1 MNRLIKRRK
10 FLEEGATVMA
20 ASAFLSA
27 PALASEKKGM
37 VQPSGKKRLVLVGTG
52 DRGSSNWGKSVV
64 ASFGDY
70 VEFVGLCDIN
80 PKRAEAAR
88 EIMGVDCKCFPAAD
102 FDQMIKETK
111 PDLVIVTTTDCFHE
125 KYIVRAMELGCDV
138 ISEKS
143 IAIDADQCQRI
154 ADAEVRTGRKVLVG
168 FNVRHMNESIEMKKI
183 LLSGELGKVIA
194 IDYQEHL
201 DTSHG
206 ASYFRR
212 WHGKKA
218 YSGSLL
224 LHKASHH
231 FDLINWL
238 LEAEPVDVQAIGKLA
253 FYGHN
258 NNFRGRNC
266 RDCAFTARCKFYWDM
281 TKDARMMAL
290 YGNCEEVDGYYRD
303 GCVWDN
309 EIDIYDTSS
318 VQVNYDNGT
327 QLTYTMNTFLP
338 YEGQRISFSCEFGKL
353 DVNLNYS
360 QPWNVEG
367 TYEFRLTRDRKTT
380 KYWIL
385 KPAEGSHGGADDR
398 FKELIFKPGS
408 KDQFNS
414 RADSRAGIMSS
425 LIGIAARQS
434 IETGKKVHIA
444 DLVRFPK
451 VWRG

>member
-1 MNRLIKRRK
+1 MNERIKRRS
-10 FLEEGATVMA
+10 FIGATATVA
-20 ASAFLSA
+20 AATSLFPSFAVSAENSLT
-27 PALASEKKGM
+27 
-37 VQPSGKKRLVLVGTG
+37 GKKRLALVGTG

-64 ASFGDY
+64 NSFSDY
-70 VEFVGLCDIN
+70 VEFVALCDIN
-80 PKRAEAAR
+80 TKRMEAAR
-88 EIMGVDCKCFPAAD
+88 ILMGVQIKCYPASD
-102 FDQMIKETK
+102 FDRMIEETS
-111 PDLVIVTTTDCFHE
+111 PDIVIVTTTDCFHE
-125 KYIVRAMELGCDV
+125 QYIVRAMELGCDV

-143 IAIDADQCQRI
+143 IAIDAEQCQRI
-154 ADAEVRTGRKVLVG
+154 ADAEAYTGRKVMVG

-183 LLSGELGKVIA
+183 LQSGELGKVIA
-194 IDYQEHL
+194 IDYQENL

-212 WHGKKA
+212 WHGKMA

-231 FDLINWL
+231 FDLVNWL
-238 LEAEPVDVQAIGKLA
+238 LEAEPVDVQAIGKLS

-258 NNFRGRNC
+258 SSFRGRNC
-266 RDCAFTARCKFYWDM
+266 RNCSFTNKCKFYWDM
-281 TKDARMMAL
+281 TKDTRMMAL
-290 YGNCEEVDGYYRD
+290 YGNCEEEDGYYRD
-303 GCVWDN
+303 GCVYDN

-338 YEGQRISFSCEFGKL
+338 NEGQRISFYCEFGRL
-353 DVNLNYS
+353 DVLLNAR
-360 QPWNVEG
+360 QPWKVDG
-367 TYEFRLTRDRKTT
+367 TFEFRITKDSRTT
-380 KYWIL
+380 KSWVL

-398 FKELIFKPGS
+398 LKELMFKPGA
-408 KDQFNS
+408 KDQFSS

-434 IETGKKVHIA
+434 IETGRTIRIA
-444 DLVRFPK
+444 DLVKFPK